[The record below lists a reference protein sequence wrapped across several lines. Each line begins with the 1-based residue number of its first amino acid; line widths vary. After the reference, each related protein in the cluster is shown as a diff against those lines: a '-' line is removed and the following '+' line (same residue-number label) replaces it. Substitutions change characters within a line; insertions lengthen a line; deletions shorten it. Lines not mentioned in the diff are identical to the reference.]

1 MLPRSSIWACAFTV
15 FSLIS
20 TITAHTVITYP
31 GWRGNNL
38 HSNGTVEDTNGLGA
52 GGDNS
57 SGLYWPYG
65 MQWSYPCGGMPTS
78 TNRTKWPTT
87 GGAVALQPGWFA
99 GHGKAFFY
107 MNIGLGTIPPN
118 MSHVMVPP
126 FQIIGPTNEPYP
138 GSFCLPQV
146 GLPANISVRAGDNAT
161 IQVIETAVHGASL
174 YNCVDITFA
183 EPGDSDIEEVTPE
196 NCFNSSDVQFDLV
209 FTTAQLTSGADGVG
223 AMYSLWTMVVA
234 SFAAYLLI

>member
-1 MLPRSSIWACAFTV
+1 
-15 FSLIS
+15 
-20 TITAHTVITYP
+20 
-31 GWRGNNL
+31 
-38 HSNGTVEDTNGLGA
+38 
-52 GGDNS
+52 
-57 SGLYWPYG
+57 
-65 MQWSYPCGGMPTS
+65 MPTS

-146 GLPANISVRAGDNAT
+146 GLPANISVKAGDNAT

-223 AMYSLWTMVVA
+223 AMYSLWTMVIA